1 MEATLHETPANP
13 APANHTVGF
22 FTAHD
27 GVKLRYAVFR
37 SEISPARGTV
47 VLLHGRNECI
57 EKYFETIRDLNAMGM
72 WVATYDMRGQGGS
85 QRLVRNGLKGHVRRF
100 ADYERDLFT
109 FLDAV
114 VLPDTRLPFFLLA
127 HSTGALV
134 ALSAAPRLESR
145 IERMV
150 LSAPLV
156 GIARVK
162 MSIGTMRRLSKLFC
176 LVGLGGLQVGRG
188 TIKFGFED
196 NPLTAD
202 AKRFARN
209 ESLLEDFP
217 HLMVGLPTARWL
229 RESLCA
235 IRRCLDPDHL
245 ASIRIP
251 TLILAPMRDGV
262 IPYIDQENLSRHFRA
277 AQLIP
282 VPGARHELFQEKDV
296 HRVQALAAIAAF
308 IPGSDAEKAE
318 VALTME

>member
-1 MEATLHETPANP
+1 M
-13 APANHTVGF
+13 
-22 FTAHD
+22 
-27 GVKLRYAVFR
+27 
-37 SEISPARGTV
+37 
-47 VLLHGRNECI
+47 
-57 EKYFETIRDLNAMGM
+57 
-72 WVATYDMRGQGGS
+72 
-85 QRLVRNGLKGHVRRF
+85 RNGLKGHVRRF

-176 LVGLGGLQVGRG
+176 LIGLGGLQVGRG

-296 HRVQALAAIAAF
+296 YRVQALAAIAAF